1 MEVKFINFKKEI
13 VSLLGEKPRQSSNT
27 RSNLPSPSIP
37 STTTNLSIPA
47 HTPLVTVNSDKPL
60 DQLPESWAEVT
71 KSRGRRNLSPK
82 LNTRR
87 TTTTEAV
94 TLPKTPQPSRLMKK
108 PRNVEV
114 IHISTNKNSS
124 LSLCEILTKAK
135 ENINLQELGIDS
147 IKPRSAMNGGLLLE
161 IPKKGNGELGPTLMN
176 KISSLFSSGDVNIS
190 CPKKYKE
197 LLITNLDLASSHQ
210 EINNT
215 LRTICGDNE
224 SFILG
229 PVRPNARGTA
239 TVWCKCNET
248 AAFKLISKQSALIG
262 WSTARFLPLEN
273 RPIQC
278 FKCWDFGHVR
288 NNCTSEIDMID
299 WCYKCGHQGH
309 PSSTCSSSEAICKI
323 CERNKFKNDHKMG
336 T

>member
-1 MEVKFINFKKEI
+1 
-13 VSLLGEKPRQSSNT
+13 
-27 RSNLPSPSIP
+27 
-37 STTTNLSIPA
+37 
-47 HTPLVTVNSDKPL
+47 
-60 DQLPESWAEVT
+60 
-71 KSRGRRNLSPK
+71 
-82 LNTRR
+82 
-87 TTTTEAV
+87 
-94 TLPKTPQPSRLMKK
+94 
-108 PRNVEV
+108 
-114 IHISTNKNSS
+114 
-124 LSLCEILTKAK
+124 
-135 ENINLQELGIDS
+135 
-147 IKPRSAMNGGLLLE
+147 MNGGLLLE
-161 IPKKGNGELGPTLMN
+161 IPKKGDGEVGLKLMN

-239 TVWCKCNET
+239 TVWCKCDET

-278 FKCWDFGHVR
+278 FKCWNFGHVR

-299 WCYKCGHQGH
+299 WCYKCGNQGH
-309 PSSTCSSSEAICKI
+309 PS
-323 CERNKFKNDHKMG
+323 
-336 T
+336 